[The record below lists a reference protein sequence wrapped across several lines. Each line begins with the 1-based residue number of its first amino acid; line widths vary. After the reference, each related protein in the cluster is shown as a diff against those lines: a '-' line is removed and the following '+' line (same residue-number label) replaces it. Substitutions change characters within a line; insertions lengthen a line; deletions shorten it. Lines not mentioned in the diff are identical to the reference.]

1 MKRIDLAGKT
11 FGALQAVRPVPSGE
25 TADGRPGWL
34 VRCECGREK
43 VVNADALRRGMIT
56 SCGCG
61 AERARRRAATGNEKL
76 SVDYSG
82 QTFGELTAL
91 RRAAP
96 GGVWRF
102 RCSCGRETVAKIADV
117 KSGTIQSCGH
127 VLRETARRKIE
138 IENTVEHFDGTTIS
152 RLRHIMRDP
161 QVRGIRIRETASGAL
176 VYQVRLTLRR
186 REIHVG
192 TFGTLAEAERARREA
207 ERVYYLPLIE
217 AWDAQH
223 PHQDNAQQSFYDTN
237 NMEQK
242 GV

>member
-1 MKRIDLAGKT
+1 MKRIDLTGKT

-138 IENTVEHFDGTTIS
+138 IDNTVEHFDGTTIS
-152 RLRHIMRDP
+152 RLRHIMQDP
-161 QVRGIRIRETASGAL
+161 QVRGIRIRHTASGVP
-176 VYQVRLTLRR
+176 VYHVRLTLRR
-186 REIHVG
+186 REIFVG
-192 TFGTLAEAERARREA
+192 AFGTLAEAERARREA
-207 ERVYYLPLIE
+207 ERLYYLPLIE
-217 AWDAQH
+217 AWDARH
-223 PHQDNAQQSFYDTN
+223 PRPGNTPKSFSESDKHKTDD
-237 NMEQK
+237 
-242 GV
+242 